1 MPSLVIDEAAAA
13 AQEEIAAAI
22 STINKSLNN
31 NNNNNSI
38 NTSKTHHSSPHHQ
51 DYSSPLFR
59 DEVIQQE
66 MRYFDQVLHG
76 ANNGLG
82 GISSGPGGDRN
93 ITTSSRKENNVMQQ
107 QQRQHHNLEQ
117 QKRSPYHIS
126 RYQSKKHHVRSKNKR
141 NQENHKLIQKAKH
154 SSRKVMKK
162 LAGLGKRCTRKWGL
176 VANTIHYKITMAVAN
191 MHSLLTYDIGQ
202 NSRRSTDG
210 NATAKSNNDNKQ
222 PCTNKKSDEQSSR
235 TSLTVSKDCFTD
247 TSLWLKKRTQTI
259 SSKAIT
265 RAKSAILQVATAKNQ
280 SRKIPHIV

>member
-22 STINKSLNN
+22 SSINN
-31 NNNNNSI
+31 NLKND
-38 NTSKTHHSSPHHQ
+38 NTSKTHHSSPYHQ

-82 GISSGPGGDRN
+82 GISSGPSGRN
-93 ITTSSRKENNVMQQ
+93 ITASSRKENNVMQQ
-107 QQRQHHNLEQ
+107 QQQQEQQHNLEQ
-117 QKRSPYHIS
+117 RKRSPYHTS
-126 RYQSKKHHVRSKNKR
+126 RYQSKHHVRSKNRR
-141 NQENHKLIQKAKH
+141 NQENQKLIQKAEH
-154 SSRKVMKK
+154 SSRKVMRK

-191 MHSLLTYDIGQ
+191 MHSLLTYDIGHH
-202 NSRRSTDG
+202 SRRSTNG
-210 NATAKSNNDNKQ
+210 NATTKSNNDNKQ

-235 TSLTVSKDCFTD
+235 TSLAVPNDCFKD

-259 SSKAIT
+259 SSKAFT
-265 RAKSAILQVATAKNQ
+265 KAKSAILQVATAKNH

>member
-22 STINKSLNN
+22 SSINNNLNN
-31 NNNNNSI
+31 I
-38 NTSKTHHSSPHHQ
+38 NTSKTHHSSPHYH

-76 ANNGLG
+76 ADNGLG
-82 GISSGPGGDRN
+82 GISSGRSGRN
-93 ITTSSRKENNVMQQ
+93 ITTSSRKENNVVQQ
-107 QQRQHHNLEQ
+107 QQRQHHNPEQ
-117 QKRSPYHIS
+117 RKRSPYHTS
-126 RYQSKKHHVRSKNKR
+126 RYQSKHHVRSRNRR
-141 NQENHKLIQKAKH
+141 NQENHELIKKAKH
-154 SSRKVMKK
+154 SSRKVMRK
-162 LAGLGKRCTRKWGL
+162 LAGLGKRCTKQWGL

-191 MHSLLTYDIGQ
+191 MHSLLTEDIGQ
-202 NSRRSTDG
+202 HSRRSTDDG
-210 NATAKSNNDNKQ
+210 NATTKTSNDNKQ
-222 PCTNKKSDEQSSR
+222 PCTNKKSDKQSSR
-235 TSLTVSKDCFTD
+235 ASLAVPNVCFTD

-265 RAKSAILQVATAKNQ
+265 KAKSAILQVATAKNH

>member
-22 STINKSLNN
+22 STINKNLNN
-31 NNNNNSI
+31 NNI

-76 ANNGLG
+76 ADNGLG
-82 GISSGPGGDRN
+82 GISSGPSGRN
-93 ITTSSRKENNVMQQ
+93 ITSSRKENNVVQQ

-117 QKRSPYHIS
+117 RKRSPYHIS
-126 RYQSKKHHVRSKNKR
+126 RYQSKKHHVRSRNKR
-141 NQENHKLIQKAKH
+141 NQENHKLVQKAKH

-162 LAGLGKRCTRKWGL
+162 LAGLGKRCTRTWGL
-176 VANTIHYKITMAVAN
+176 VANAIHCKITMAVAN
-191 MHSLLTYDIGQ
+191 IHSLLTEDIGQ
-202 NSRRSTDG
+202 YSKRSTDG
-210 NATAKSNNDNKQ
+210 NATTKSKNDNKQ
-222 PCTNKKSDEQSSR
+222 PCWKSGKQSSR
-235 TSLTVSKDCFTD
+235 ASLAVSKDCFTD

-265 RAKSAILQVATAKNQ
+265 KAKSAILQVATAKNH